1 MADEGQ
7 DPKRTPP
14 VRPTEQPHAEGGMSP
29 SRYSG
34 GEFASP
40 PARSGSSET
49 GDVPRGT
56 FEPVEEAERSRSLE
70 NSPTPLESTS
80 SPVENCSNYGNK
92 SAESVTPDTRLCDT
106 GLNIDLSNAYPV
118 ENKQELLEKFGVI
131 KNPTGVAMLRT
142 KKQRKYVEGV
152 VAGKSRRRAAIE
164 AGYSEKQADSMGRIR
179 GPANNP
185 NVQEAFK
192 QIVQKVAPIDRLAA
206 RVSQGLD

>member
-1 MADEGQ
+1 MADQGQ
-7 DPKRTPP
+7 ESKRTPHA
-14 VRPTEQPHAEGGMSP
+14 RCTDQPHGEGGMSP

-40 PARSGSSET
+40 HARSGSSET
-49 GDVPRGT
+49 PNVRRGT
-56 FEPVEEAERSRSLE
+56 YEAVENSRS
-70 NSPTPLESTS
+70 PLESSS

-142 KKQRKYVEGV
+142 KKQRKYVEGE
-152 VAGKSRRRAAIE
+152 VAGKSRRRAATPE
-164 AGYSEKQADSMGRIR
+164 LCRQRAAAWRLGAGRAASSSTVASFARIHGSQWSFSVTLPSEEG
-179 GPANNP
+179 
-185 NVQEAFK
+185 
-192 QIVQKVAPIDRLAA
+192 
-206 RVSQGLD
+206 